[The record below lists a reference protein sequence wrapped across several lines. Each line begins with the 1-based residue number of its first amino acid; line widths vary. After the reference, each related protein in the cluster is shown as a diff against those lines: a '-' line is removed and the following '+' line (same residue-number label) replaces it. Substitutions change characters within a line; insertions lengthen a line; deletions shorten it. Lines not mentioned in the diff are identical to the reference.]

1 MKIIYALYNAAY
13 VILFIVFI
21 PLFIYRR
28 LFKGKYRRGIK
39 DRFGKPPAEKL
50 PSRDAKLTIW
60 IHAVSVGET
69 AAAAPVADKIMEK
82 YPQCNLIFS
91 TTTDTGQNMAQKII
105 KGADAIVYFPLDF
118 SFSVKGALDR
128 IDPDVVILT
137 ETELWPNFIRIS
149 HKRSIKLMLING
161 RISDD
166 SFRGYKL
173 IKPFMKRVLK
183 KVDCFSMQSEKDKKH
198 ILQLGAIQ
206 ERVFNSGN
214 TKFDMDEF
222 QVTSE
227 DRRKMEKEFNPGD
240 KFPVIVAGST
250 HPDEEEQF
258 LSTFKSIKEE
268 FDGARLILAPRH
280 IKRTEDIASLYEE
293 AGFST
298 VRRTDMNGNVSSDF
312 EVILL
317 DTIGEL
323 AEIYSIGDLV
333 FVGGSLVNKG
343 GHNILEP
350 AMQGKMVFFGPHMQ
364 NFRANV
370 ELVKNYEVGIQV
382 ENSEQLTRKML
393 YYLRNR
399 DELHEKGRKA
409 RKMVEENRGAALENA
424 ELLAELLQEDQG
436 RI

>member
-1 MKIIYALYNAAY
+1 MKIIYAFYNAAY
-13 VILFIVFI
+13 VMLFIVLL

-39 DRFGKPPAEKL
+39 DRFGKPPTEKL
-50 PSRDAKLTIW
+50 SFRKENLTVW

-69 AAAAPVADKIMEK
+69 AAAAPVANKINEK
-82 YPQCNLIFS
+82 YPQCSLIFS
-91 TTTDTGQNMAQKII
+91 TTTDTGQNMAKKII
-105 KGADAIVYFPLDF
+105 EGAEAIIYFPLDF

-128 IDPDVVILT
+128 VDPDVVILT
-137 ETELWPNFIRIS
+137 ETELWPNFIRIARR
-149 HKRSIKLMLING
+149 RSIKLMLING

-166 SFRGYKL
+166 SFRGYSL
-173 IKPFMKRVLK
+173 IKPFMKRVLE
-183 KVDCFSMQSEKDKKH
+183 KVDCFSMQSEKDKEH
-198 ILQLGAIQ
+198 IMQLGAIP

-214 TKFDMDEF
+214 TKFDMDKF
-222 QVTSE
+222 QVAPE
-227 DRRKMEKEFNPGD
+227 DRMKMEKHFNPDD

-258 LSTFKSIKEE
+258 LSTFTSIKEE
-268 FDGARLILAPRH
+268 FNGARLILAPRH
-280 IKRTEDIASLYEE
+280 IKRAEDIASLYEE

-298 VRRTDMNGNVSSDF
+298 MMRTDMKENIPSNF

-323 AEIYSIGDLV
+323 AEIYSIGDLI
-333 FVGGSLVNKG
+333 FVGGSLVNEG

-370 ELVKNYEVGIQV
+370 ELVKHYEVGIQV
-382 ENSEQLTRKML
+382 ENSDELTEKML

-399 DELHEKGRKA
+399 GEMQEKGRQA
-409 RKMVEENRGAALENA
+409 RRMIEENKGAAGRNLRLFEKLIGERN
-424 ELLAELLQEDQG
+424 ED
-436 RI
+436 